1 MAHGTAEKGQSVPSL
16 LQRAA
21 FLCMRGRHED
31 ALAAA
36 KEALRH
42 ATPPDLETEKSDTVL
57 QARCLTQ
64 IGAAQA
70 ASGRR
75 ADAIQTLRDAL
86 CRNPDA
92 VEALIGLAIVL
103 KTEDAIH
110 VPDSIKLLKRARA
123 LDPDNTE
130 VLSNLSSTLTD
141 VGVRLKNAGLPA
153 SAIEHYNEA
162 LSVMPQYGQAYYNL
176 GVAYADSGLSD
187 EAMSSYKKCIQLH
200 PGHVEAWC
208 NLGVLH
214 RNAGRLEDAV
224 ECYNR
229 ALSSNP
235 NFELAK
241 RNLAVALCE
250 RGTALKT
257 MEDRKGAR
265 ALYKRAL
272 ALCPNFA
279 DAHYN
284 MGVSYVEEGKLERA
298 LASYSLAVHFN
309 ENLTEAHNNL
319 GVVHKDLGNLE
330 KSVECYKKALSCDQQ
345 HHRTHNNLAVVYT
358 LLGNTELATSHLQ
371 MAITICPQYA
381 EAHNNIGVLL
391 RDEGDIDEAIKAYE
405 TCIKL
410 DPRADMASQNRLHAL
425 NYSDHWSKE
434 EVFQEHRKWG
444 EAFQSRIDAEV
455 SACVTISPTNSL
467 AAKVEAW
474 AADPPRPDPNITRG
488 LGTNRPLRVAYL
500 SPDFFTH
507 SVSYFAEVLLANH
520 SADAVTVF
528 AYANVAQTDA
538 KTERLRN
545 YPSVQSRWRNIWGMT
560 SVQVAELIISDEIDI
575 LIELAGHT
583 ANNRLDVMALRLAPL
598 QLTWIGYPNTTG
610 LSSIHYRVTDGTV
623 DPEATSQKFTEKLWR
638 LPETFL
644 CYTPSVDAPAV
655 APPPC
660 ELSGG
665 IITFGSFNVLAK
677 CQPKTIKL
685 WAKILKGVPNSRLL
699 IKAKP
704 LGTMSAKRRLEKQFE
719 AEGVSANRLDLV
731 PLILATSSHLQAYS
745 NMDVGLDPFPYAGT
759 TTTCEALYMG
769 VPVIT
774 MGVRS
779 ENGDHA
785 HSVGVSLL
793 TTVGHPELIAY
804 TDEEYVEKAVAL
816 ATDLQRL
823 KQIRKSLRHDM
834 MSSAL
839 GRHKSYV
846 DAVEAMFFDMWEER
860 GGRIERSLDRAMT
873 KNKRGTD
880 ELSDRRSASSEDE
893 DEPKLKR
900 HNGINGLCRPSER
913 RIELRRASVEVGDVI
928 RPLHE
933 VRIDSDEPLTEQT
946 NGRASQKLKR
956 GTVDLEMISED
967 IKHAEE
973 RSTRRH
979 KSSTDS
985 CELGDLKEPS
995 EVVESAGELVDVI
1008 APLHDVHIG
1017 DEFEANVTE
1026 KVSSPNASSKRR
1038 QLSRT
1043 NSASLLKDT
1052 SEIVKE
1058 AGNVLDAV
1066 KAAV

>member
-1 MAHGTAEKGQSVPSL
+1 MPRL

-42 ATPPDLETEKSDTVL
+42 ATPSDPEKEKNDTAL

-75 ADAIQTLRDAL
+75 SDAIQSLRDAL
-86 CRNPDA
+86 RRCPDA

-103 KTEDAIH
+103 KTEDPIH
-110 VPDSIKLLKRARA
+110 LPESVKLLKCARD
-123 LDPDNTE
+123 LDPENQE
-130 VLSNLSSTLTD
+130 VLTNLSSTLTD

-153 SAIEHYNEA
+153 NAIEHYNEA
-162 LSVMPQYGQAYYNL
+162 LIVMPQYGQAYYNL
-176 GVAYADSGLSD
+176 GVAYADSSLVE
-187 EAMSSYKKCIQLH
+187 EAMSSYLKCIQLH

-214 RNAGRLEDAV
+214 RNAGRLDDAID
-224 ECYNR
+224 CYNR

-235 NFELAK
+235 NFDLAK
-241 RNLAVALCE
+241 HNLAVALCE
-250 RGTALKT
+250 RGTAIK
-257 MEDRKGAR
+257 EAGDRKGAR

-279 DAHYN
+279 DPHYN

-309 ENLTEAHNNL
+309 ENLKEAYNNL

-330 KSVECYKKALSCDQQ
+330 KAVECYKKALCCDQQ
-345 HHRTHNNLAVVYT
+345 HQQTHNNLAVVYT
-358 LLGNTELATSHLQ
+358 LLGNTELATNHLQ

-391 RDEGDIDEAIKAYE
+391 RDEGDIDGAIEAYE
-405 TCIKL
+405 KCIKL

-425 NYSDHWSKE
+425 NYSDLWNKE
-434 EVFQEHRKWG
+434 GVYEEHRKWG
-444 EAFQSRIDAEV
+444 EAFQARIDSEV
-455 SACVTISPTNSL
+455 TACVVASPSNSL
-467 AAKVEAW
+467 AKNVEAW
-474 AADPPRPDPNITRG
+474 AKAPPRPDPTISYG
-488 LGTNRPLRVAYL
+488 PGTTRPLRVAYM

-507 SVSYFAEVLLANH
+507 SVSYFAEVLLAYH

-538 KTERLRN
+538 KTERLKN
-545 YPSVQSRWRNIWGMT
+545 YPSVQNRWRNIWGMT
-560 SVQVAELIISDEIDI
+560 SVQVAELIIEDEIDI

-610 LSSIHYRVTDGTV
+610 LCSIHYRVTDGSV
-623 DPEATSQKFTEKLWR
+623 DPEDSTQKFTEKLWR

-644 CYTPSVDAPAV
+644 CYTPSIDAPTSV
-655 APPPC
+655 SSPPC

-677 CQPKTIKL
+677 CQPRTIKL
-685 WAKILKGVPNSRLL
+685 WAKILNSVPNSRLL

-704 LGTMSAKRRLEKQFE
+704 LGTSSAKRRLENQFE
-719 AEGVSANRLDLV
+719 EYGVSPSRLDLV
-731 PLILATSSHLQAYS
+731 PLIPATSSHLQAYS
-745 NMDVGLDPFPYAGT
+745 NMDVALDPFPYAGT

-785 HSVGVSLL
+785 HNVGVSLL
-793 TTVGHPELIAY
+793 TTIGHPELIGY
-804 TDEEYVEKAVAL
+804 TEEEYLEKAVSL
-816 ATDLQRL
+816 ATDLPRL
-823 KQIRKSLRHDM
+823 KRVRNSLRQDM

-839 GRHKSYV
+839 GRHKKYV
-846 DAVEAMFFDMWEER
+846 ECVENMFCDMWEEQ
-860 GGRIERSLDRAMT
+860 GGKCGRHVEKTGST
-873 KNKRGTD
+873 NKRRT
-880 ELSDRRSASSEDE
+880 EEVLEPKLSSCSDE
-893 DEPKLKR
+893 DDAEPKLKR
-900 HNGINGLCRPSER
+900 HNGIGSTSCRLNQAS
-913 RIELRRASVEVGDVI
+913 RIEARSASVEIGDVI

-933 VRIDSDEPLTEQT
+933 VRIDGDGPT
-946 NGRASQKLKR
+946 
-956 GTVDLEMISED
+956 TVQSVLN
-967 IKHAEE
+967 K
-973 RSTRRH
+973 ST
-979 KSSTDS
+979 ST
-985 CELGDLKEPS
+985 
-995 EVVESAGELVDVI
+995 
-1008 APLHDVHIG
+1008 
-1017 DEFEANVTE
+1017 
-1026 KVSSPNASSKRR
+1026 KRR
-1038 QLSRT
+1038 VYTL
-1043 NSASLLKDT
+1043 
-1052 SEIVKE
+1052 
-1058 AGNVLDAV
+1058 
-1066 KAAV
+1066 